1 MRIEI
6 VGKNGYVP
14 TKAVEDY
21 VRKRLAK
28 PINIF
33 NPELILSVTV
43 VLKEY
48 PNTTKVE
55 VTMPSKGITF
65 RSEANDPDMLRAIDM
80 TSDKLV
86 AQIRK
91 HNKKLKSHF
100 HKQGIKDIYAQQDYV
115 EDEEQLKQQASKKLV
130 KTKQYH
136 LIPMSVDE
144 ALLEMEMVDHD
155 FYVFLNEKTMA
166 VNVCY
171 RRRDGDYAVIETYF

>member
-1 MRIEI
+1 MPKFI
-6 VGKNGYVP
+6 
-14 TKAVEDY
+14 
-21 VRKRLAK
+21 
-28 PINIF
+28 
-33 NPELILSVTV
+33 
-43 VLKEY
+43 
-48 PNTTKVE
+48 NTTRVKE
-55 VTMPSKGITF
+55 S
-65 RSEANDPDMLRAIDM
+65 
-80 TSDKLV
+80 
-86 AQIRK
+86 
-91 HNKKLKSHF
+91 F